1 MSKNYKIKHK
11 QENKIIENNKILS
24 KKEEYD
30 LNKQKKEQKKLK
42 KNTKKKKKRKNYQT
56 NLGTRI
62 FAIIMLLLMAGS
74 IIATIATY
82 LS

>member
-11 QENKIIENNKILS
+11 QENENIENNKTLS

-30 LNKQKKEQKKLK
+30 LNKQKKEQQKLK
-42 KNTKKKKKRKNYQT
+42 NNTKKKKKRKNYQT

-62 FAIIMLLLMAGS
+62 FAIIMLLLMTGS